1 MTDNRQGAAVAAA
14 TDTLLALLLVAAP
27 AADAEDDATT
37 TVVVGDDDA
46 ILGAEEDG
54 WAIEDFRFA
63 FRYLDQRGRG
73 YQSKAEAGEQGPG
86 REDIVVIQ
94 PMLYTLIRQ
103 SKSVRHQVY
112 LPVDVVSSAST
123 NALDA
128 VSSASA
134 VTEAADLDVTTIVD
148 LGEDSGFN
156 VRYGV
161 HWEEPMTSLFFGGGL
176 GFEMAQDNATL
187 GVNVLGIVDMFDT
200 LMPDGHDTG
209 LGVKWTGSANVTFS
223 QLLSPTTVGWLS
235 YGVTYQRGT
244 LETTYNSVP
253 IEGTTERLNEL
264 FPKTRLRHAASARIA
279 QHIPPTRTTIRGG
292 YRFYI
297 DDIDIDA
304 HTADVQVYQYLGP
317 HVLLSG
323 SYRFH
328 TQDAAAFWRTS
339 VPEDFDETAPR
350 TADSD
355 LAAFDSHEI
364 GARVMYLFNPRG
376 SAVISNEQ
384 FNLSYSRYFR
394 PNLRIDSVAMTYAGR
409 F

>member
-1 MTDNRQGAAVAAA
+1 MVVR
-14 TDTLLALLLVAAP
+14 
-27 AADAEDDATT
+27 EDEE
-37 TVVVGDDDA
+37 
-46 ILGAEEDG
+46 ILGEDEG
-54 WAIEDFRFA
+54 WGIEDFRFA

-73 YQSKAEAGEQGPG
+73 FQSKADAVDGGPG

-103 SKSVRHQVY
+103 SESVRHQIY

-128 VSSASA
+128 VSAASA

-156 VRYGV
+156 VRYGI
-161 HWEEPMTSLFFGGGL
+161 HWEEPMTSLFFGGGV

-200 LMPDGHDTG
+200 LMPDGRDVG
-209 LGVKWTGSANVTFS
+209 LGVKWTGTANISFS
-223 QLLSPTTVGWLS
+223 QLLSPTTVAWIS
-235 YGVTYQRGT
+235 YGVTYQQGT
-244 LETTYNSVP
+244 LETTYNSIP
-253 IEGTTERLNEL
+253 IEGSAERLNEL
-264 FPKTRLRHAASARIA
+264 FPETRLRHAASARIA
-279 QHIPPTRTTIRGG
+279 QHIPMTRTTIRGG

-304 HTADVQVYQYLGP
+304 HTADAQVYQYLGP

-339 VPEDFDETAPR
+339 VPEDFDQTAPR

-364 GARVMYLFNPRG
+364 GARLMYLFNPRG
-376 SAVISNEQ
+376 SAIISNEQ

-394 PNLRIDSVAMTYAGR
+394 PNLHIDSFAMTYAGR